1 MQLNVYKIDGT
12 QSADTVELPS
22 SIFEIE
28 PNHHLIYQS
37 VRSFL
42 SNQRQ
47 GTHKTK
53 ERSEVR
59 GGGKKP
65 WRQKG
70 RGTARAGT
78 IRSPLWVGG
87 GTIHGPRPRLY
98 KLNLSKKAARLAR
111 KSALSLKAK
120 SGEIMI
126 VEDINFE
133 KPKTKDFSLILSN
146 LNLGSKK
153 VLMLLTM
160 ENDNV
165 YKSGRNIP
173 KVYLR
178 NAKDVATYE
187 LVNNN
192 TILIQKS
199 ALESLCKPLLT
210 PESNN
215 TVNK

>member
-1 MQLNVYKIDGT
+1 MQLKVFKIDGT
-12 QSADTVELPS
+12 ESADIVELPAD
-22 SIFEIE
+22 IFEIE
-28 PNHHLIYQS
+28 PNHHLIYQA

-53 ERSEVR
+53 GRSEVR

-87 GTIHGPRPRLY
+87 GTVHGPQPRLY
-98 KLNLSKKAARLAR
+98 KMDLPKKAAKLAR
-111 KSALSLKAK
+111 MSALSLKAK

-133 KPKTKDFSLILSN
+133 KPKTKDFSSILNN
-146 LNLGSKK
+146 LNIGSKK
-153 VLMLLTM
+153 VLMLITADN
-160 ENDNV
+160 ENV
-165 YKSGRNIP
+165 YKSGRNIHR
-173 KVYLR
+173 VNLR
-178 NAKDVATYE
+178 SAKDVATYE
-187 LVNNN
+187 LVNNQ

-199 ALESLCKPLLT
+199 ALDALCKPLL
-210 PESNN
+210 N
-215 TVNK
+215 

>member
-1 MQLNVYKIDGT
+1 MQLKVFKIDGT
-12 QSADTVELPS
+12 ESADTVELPS

-28 PNHHLIYQS
+28 PNHHLIYQA

-53 ERSEVR
+53 GRSEVR

-78 IRSPLWVGG
+78 TRSPLWVGG
-87 GTIHGPRPRLY
+87 GTVHGPQPRLY
-98 KLNLSKKAARLAR
+98 KMDIPKKAAKLAR

-133 KPKTKDFSLILSN
+133 KPKTKDFSSILNN
-146 LNLGSKK
+146 LNIGSKK
-153 VLMLLTM
+153 VLMLLTGDN
-160 ENDNV
+160 ENV
-165 YKSGRNIP
+165 YKSGRNIDR
-173 KVYLR
+173 VNLR

-187 LVNNN
+187 LVNNQ

-199 ALESLCKPLLT
+199 ALESLCKPLL
-210 PESNN
+210 N
-215 TVNK
+215 